1 MQTHNSIITMLKKIL
16 LFLSFAL
23 ICFSIKAQNI
33 VKETIQIDTNFV
45 TYDVIYTDTL
55 TKGVFSKIIAVF
67 ADDTTQIAV
76 EKNYTSNYQNGLYK
90 AYYPSGGLMV
100 KAVYANNK
108 LHGEWTFYDKAGEVA
123 IKGIYK
129 EGVKHKYW
137 AYRYLKCYGRYKKG
151 KKSGRWKCLNTDG
164 GKYITKYPNLYLKG
178 MFDFVRIRSNNTST
192 PVHDSVPRVI
202 NDSLSSDSSNQIAPI
217 DTFYL
222 SAITYLARNY
232 YIRNRIKIQF
242 TKTKKERKYYDKY
255 FDYKRDLFLFAVSPT
270 IIPLGLPPFLT
281 EPEKLTSDTIN
292 IELTTNVD
300 KYKSG
305 FSSHPVKT
313 DLALY
318 QYSTQPT
325 SDMILYFSEVV
336 DNMVRVDIVEFRGRN
351 DENFEEIYKHPNA
364 RKYSVLIYFN
374 QIKDVKAVEYQ
385 QQKVE

>member
-1 MQTHNSIITMLKKIL
+1 MHNSIITMLKKKIF
-16 LFLSFAL
+16 FLTFTF
-23 ICFSIKAQNI
+23 ICFSMKAQN
-33 VKETIQIDTNFV
+33 VVTETIQIDTNFV

-55 TKGVFSKIIAVF
+55 TKGVFSKVIAVF
-67 ADDTTQIAV
+67 ANDTSQIAI

-100 KAVYANNK
+100 KTVYANNK
-108 LHGEWTFYDKAGEVA
+108 LNGEWTFYDKTGEVA

-129 EGVKHKYW
+129 EGIKHKYW
-137 AYRYLKCYGRYKKG
+137 AYRYLKCYGRYKNG

-164 GKYITKYPNLYLKG
+164 GKYITKYPNLYFTG
-178 MFDFVRIRSNNTST
+178 MFDFVKIRNNNST
-192 PVHDSVPRVI
+192 T
-202 NDSLSSDSSNQIAPI
+202 NDSIVPQPTNNSLIIDTTIQIQEI

-255 FDYKRDLFLFAVSPT
+255 FDYKKDLFLFTVSPT
-270 IIPLGLPPFLT
+270 IIPLGLSPFLT

-292 IELTTNVD
+292 TQLTANLN
-300 KYKSG
+300 KYKIG
-305 FSSHPVKT
+305 FSSHSIRT

-325 SDMILYFSEVV
+325 SDMILYFSEVI
-336 DNMVRVDIVEFRGRN
+336 DNMLRVDIVEFRNRN
-351 DENFEEIYKHPNA
+351 DESFEDIYKHPNA

-385 QQKVE
+385 QKKVE

>member
-1 MQTHNSIITMLKKIL
+1 MHNSIITMLKKTFF
-16 LFLSFAL
+16 FLAFTL
-23 ICFSIKAQNI
+23 MCFSIKAQN
-33 VKETIQIDTNFV
+33 VVTETIQIDTNFV
-45 TYDVIYTDTL
+45 TYDIIYTDTL
-55 TKGVFSKIIAVF
+55 TKGIFSKVIAVF
-67 ADDTTQIAV
+67 ADDTSQIAI
-76 EKNYTSNYQNGLYK
+76 EKNYTNNYQNGLYK

-100 KAVYANNK
+100 KAIYANNK
-108 LHGEWTFYDKAGEVA
+108 LHGEFTYFDKIGEVA
-123 IKGIYK
+123 IKGIYN

-137 AYRYLKCYGRYKKG
+137 AYRYLKCYGRYKHG
-151 KKSGRWKCLNTDG
+151 KKSGKWKCLNTHG
-164 GKYITKYPNLYLKG
+164 GKYITKYPNLYLRG
-178 MFDFVRIRSNNTST
+178 MFGFVKIRTNNPTT
-192 PVHDSVPRVI
+192 NDSIVPQPI
-202 NDSLSSDSSNQIAPI
+202 NDSLIADTSNQVQEI

-255 FDYKRDLFLFAVSPT
+255 FDYKKDLFLFAVSPT

-292 IELTTNVD
+292 AQLTANI
-300 KYKSG
+300 KQYKDG
-305 FSSHPVKT
+305 FSSHPVRT
-313 DLALY
+313 DLVLY

-336 DNMVRVDIVEFRGRN
+336 NNMLRVDIVEFRNRN
-351 DENFEEIYKHPNA
+351 DESFEEIYKLPNA
-364 RKYSVLIYFN
+364 RKYSILIYFN

>member
-1 MQTHNSIITMLKKIL
+1 MQMHNSIITMLKKTFFIL
-16 LFLSFAL
+16 AFAL
-23 ICFSIKAQNI
+23 MCFSIKAQQ
-33 VKETIQIDTNFV
+33 VVTETIQIDTNFV

-55 TKGVFSKIIAVF
+55 TKGIFSKVIAVF
-67 ADDTTQIAV
+67 ADDTSQIAI
-76 EKNYTSNYQNGLYK
+76 EKNYSYNFQNGLYK

-100 KAVYANNK
+100 KAIYANNK
-108 LHGEWTFYDKAGEVA
+108 LHGEFTYFDKAGEVA
-123 IKGIYK
+123 IKGIYD

-137 AYRYLKCYGRYKKG
+137 AYRYLKCYGRYKHG

-164 GKYITKYPNLYLKG
+164 GKYITKYPNLYLTG
-178 MFDFVRIRSNNTST
+178 MFDFVRIRSNNPST
-192 PVHDSVPRVI
+192 NDSIVSQPI
-202 NDSLSSDSSNQIAPI
+202 NDSLISDTNNQIQEI

-242 TKTKKERKYYDKY
+242 TNTKKERKYYDKY
-255 FDYKRDLFLFAVSPT
+255 FDYKKDLFLFAVSPT
-270 IIPLGLPPFLT
+270 ITPLGLAPFLT

-292 IELTTNVD
+292 AQLTANIEQ
-300 KYKSG
+300 YKDG
-305 FSSHPVKT
+305 FSLHPVRT

-336 DNMVRVDIVEFRGRN
+336 DNMLRVDIVEFRNRN
-351 DENFEEIYKHPNA
+351 NESFEDIYKHPNA

>member
-1 MQTHNSIITMLKKIL
+1 MLKKLL
-16 LFLSFAL
+16 LFLSFTSV
-23 ICFSIKAQNI
+23 CFSIKAQKI

-45 TYDVIYTDTL
+45 TYNVIYKETI
-55 TKGVFSKIIAVF
+55 TKGIFSKAIAVF
-67 ADDTTQIAV
+67 ADDTSQIAI
-76 EKNYTSNYQNGLYK
+76 EKNYTNNYQNGLYK

-108 LHGEWTFYDKAGEVA
+108 LHGEFTYFDKLGEVA

-137 AYRYLKCYGRYKKG
+137 AYRYLKCYGRYKDG
-151 KKSGRWKCLNTDG
+151 KKSGKWKCLNTDG
-164 GKYITKYPNLYLKG
+164 GKYITKYPNLYLTG
-178 MFDFVRIRSNNTST
+178 IFDFVRIRNNNTST
-192 PVHDSVPRVI
+192 PVNDNTPRDN
-202 NDSLSSDSSNQIAPI
+202 NDSLSSDSNYKVAPI

-255 FDYKRDLFLFAVSPT
+255 FDYKRDLFLFSVSPT
-270 IIPLGLPPFLT
+270 IIPLGLAPFLT
-281 EPEKLTSDTIN
+281 ESEKLTSDTIN
-292 IELTTNVD
+292 TQLTANIE
-300 KYKSG
+300 KYKNG

-313 DLALY
+313 DLALFE
-318 QYSTQPT
+318 YSTAPN

-336 DNMVRVDIVEFRGRN
+336 DHMLRVDIVEFRGRSN
-351 DENFEEIYKHPNA
+351 ETFEEIYHHTNA
-364 RKYSVLIYFN
+364 RKYSILIYFN